1 MNRETVIIYSS
12 NQSLE
17 AQATAEGK
25 TLIGKKFKF
34 VSGKKPAE
42 QAKEF
47 GSQFGT
53 MLLEK
58 KVKAIRYERNKN
70 RYHGRVK
77 AFADGMREAGIE
89 F

>member
-1 MNRETVIIYSS
+1 MNRERVIIYRS
-12 NQSLE
+12 NQALE
-17 AQATAEGK
+17 AQATAEGR

-34 VSGKKPAE
+34 KSGKKPVE

-47 GSQFGT
+47 GSEFGK

-58 KVKAIRYERNKN
+58 NIKAIRYERNRK
-70 RYHGRVK
+70 RYHGK
-77 AFADGMREAGIE
+77 IKGFADGMREAGLE